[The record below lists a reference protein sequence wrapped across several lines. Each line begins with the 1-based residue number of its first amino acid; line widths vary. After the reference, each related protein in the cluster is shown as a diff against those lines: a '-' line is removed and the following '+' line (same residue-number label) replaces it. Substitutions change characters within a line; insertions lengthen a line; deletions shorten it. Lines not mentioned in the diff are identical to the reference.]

1 MTLSDGLVLRTAEPR
16 DLDQIGALLT
26 ERGEP
31 ADAVDHRLV
40 VEDPDAGWEACAV
53 VVDGDRV
60 VSTATLLDE
69 TLVLGGVEIP
79 AGQVELVATHRDYE
93 GRGLVRALMGWA
105 HERSAARGQLVNVML
120 GIPYFYR
127 QFGYT
132 YAIPI
137 APERPVVGAPPPS
150 PAATGKAAPDTER
163 ETARGAAQDDAAQ
176 DGAAQGTTSDT
187 MRAAAPR
194 DTVREATA
202 DDIPAM
208 ARLQAA
214 EQARADLWMPHSAPL
229 WRWLVARDGSTQW
242 LVERDGV
249 PVGTARSTPP
259 HEGVR
264 LCDVA
269 AVDAA
274 AVHALLAH
282 TGATSANERPGTVG
296 GDALEPFLGP
306 APEDAQSYYVR
317 VADPVALLEHL
328 RPVFGRRL
336 AGSPFADAEGEAV
349 VSFYRSHVRLPY
361 RAGEVGPVVA
371 GGTMQAPGAAGGAGV
386 APDLLPSLLF
396 GPHGLRGLTARFA
409 DVYPGPNADLMH
421 TLFPPVRSDLLTFYM
436 P

>member
-31 ADAVDHRLV
+31 EDAVDHRLV

-69 TLVLGGVEIP
+69 TLVLDGVEIP

-105 HERSAARGQLVNVML
+105 HERSAARGHLVQVMV

-127 QFGYT
+127 LFGYT

-137 APERPVVGAPPPS
+137 SPVRPVV
-150 PAATGKAAPDTER
+150 ATGASPD
-163 ETARGAAQDDAAQ
+163 GY
-176 DGAAQGTTSDT
+176 
-187 MRAAAPR
+187 
-194 DTVREATA
+194 TVREATF
-202 DDIPAM
+202 DDIPALH
-208 ARLQAA
+208 RLQEA
-214 EQARADLWMPHSAPL
+214 EQARADLSMPHSPAL
-229 WRWLVARDGSTQW
+229 WRWLIARDGSTQW

-249 PVGTARSTPP
+249 PVGSGRSTPP
-259 HEGVR
+259 DEGVR
-264 LCDVA
+264 LAEVA
-269 AVDAA
+269 VTEAGAVG
-274 AVHALLAH
+274 ALLAH
-282 TGATSANERPGTVG
+282 TGATTANERPGTLAG
-296 GDALEPFLGP
+296 EALEPFLGP
-306 APEDAQSYYVR
+306 APEEADSYYVR
-317 VADPVALLEHL
+317 IPDPVALLDHL

-336 AGSPFADAEGEAV
+336 TASEFADAEGEAV

-361 RAGEVGPVVA
+361 KAGEVGEVVA
-371 GGTMQAPGAAGGAGV
+371 GGTMQAPGVVGGCGV
-386 APDLLPSLLF
+386 APDQLASLLF
-396 GPHGLRGLTARFA
+396 GPHGLRGLAAREP
-409 DVYPGPNADLMH
+409 DVYPGPNAALMH
-421 TLFPPVRSDLLTFYM
+421 TLFPPIRSDLITFYL

>member
-1 MTLSDGLVLRTAEPR
+1 MGLSDGLVLRTAEPQY
-16 DLDQIGALLT
+16 LDQIGALLA

-31 ADAVDHRLV
+31 EDAVDHRLV

-69 TLVLGGVEIP
+69 TLVLDGVEIP

-105 HERSAARGQLVNVML
+105 HERSAARGQLVNVMH

-137 APERPVVGAPPPS
+137 AATRPVVGTPPVS
-150 PAATGKAAPDTER
+150 
-163 ETARGAAQDDAAQ
+163 
-176 DGAAQGTTSDT
+176 
-187 MRAAAPR
+187 RA
-194 DTVREATA
+194 TVREATV

-208 ARLQAA
+208 ARLQAV
-214 EQARADLWMPHSAPL
+214 EQACADLWMPHAPAL
-229 WRWLVARDGSTQW
+229 WRWLVARGGSAQW

-249 PVGTARSTPP
+249 PVGTGRSTPP
-259 HEGVR
+259 QEGVQ
-264 LCDVA
+264 LSEVA
-269 AVDAA
+269 AVDAD

-282 TGATSANERPGTVG
+282 TGATSANERPGTVAG
-296 GDALEPFLGP
+296 RALEPFLGP
-306 APEDAQSYYVR
+306 AAGDANSYYVR

-328 RPVFGRRL
+328 RPVLGRRL
-336 AGSPFADAEGEAV
+336 ARSPFADAEGEAV

-361 RAGEVGPVVA
+361 RAGGVGPVVP

-386 APDLLPSLLF
+386 APDMVASLLF
-396 GPHGLRGLTARFA
+396 GPHGLRGLTTRFP
-409 DVYPGPNADLMH
+409 DVYPGPNTDLMH
-421 TLFPPVRSDLLTFYM
+421 TLFPPVRSDILTFYV